1 MAMSGQNKKASL
13 VWDQKNLLMNLG
25 MEDTH
30 LRVGVDMEGLTCR
43 LRSHTLVTLDLMY
56 QYLKTSYTLSLR
68 PHTLVVKSSYT
79 SSLRSHTLVSE
90 GLIHCQHQ
98 VPYTSW

>member
-1 MAMSGQNKKASL
+1 MSGQNKKASL

-30 LRVGVDMEGLTCR
+30 LSVGVDI
-43 LRSHTLVTLDLMY
+43 
-56 QYLKTSYTLSLR
+56 SLR
-68 PHTLVVKSSYT
+68 PHTLVVKSLYT
-79 SSLRSHTLVSE
+79 SSLRSDTLVSE